1 MNWKIISAVFI
12 ALTIIFAGAFI
23 GVYYLD
29 SSAIA
34 KEKKQLEVNDANE
47 LATEH
52 WNQIAIENQ
61 SLIMKQYAGN
71 ATLNWIGGPLNGT
84 YHGTSAIN
92 TTWGKFFTAWQ
103 AVWFYAS
110 TGTTSNPIV
119 TVNGSTATITAN
131 FTQFVVQS
139 ASTHD
144 FEYINTTYTLVYYN
158 MGHSANNNVDYK
170 IVDETFHITG
180 SGKLSSLE

>member
-1 MNWKIISAVFI
+1 MNWKIISAIFI

-23 GVYYLD
+23 GVYYVD

-34 KEKKQLEVNDANE
+34 KEKKQSEVNDANE

-61 SLIMKQYAGN
+61 SLIMQQYASN
-71 ATLNWIGGPLNGT
+71 ATLNWVGGPLNGV

-119 TVNGSTATITAN
+119 TIHGNTATVTAN
-131 FTQFVVQS
+131 FTQFVVQN
-139 ASTHD
+139 TTGFH
-144 FEYINTTYTLVYYN
+144 YINTTYTLVYYN
-158 MGHSANNNVDYK
+158 MDHSSSYNVNYE
-170 IVDETFHITG
+170 IINETFKITG

>member
-29 SSAIA
+29 SSAID
-34 KEKKQLEVNDANE
+34 KEKKQLEVNDATE

-52 WNQIAIENQ
+52 WNQIAIENS
-61 SLIMKQYAGN
+61 SLIMKQYAVN
-71 ATLNWIGGPLNGT
+71 ATLNWVGGPLNGV

-92 TTWGKFFTAWQ
+92 TTWNKFFTAWQ

-119 TVNGSTATITAN
+119 TINGNTATITAN

-139 ASTHD
+139 SSTHA

-158 MGHSANNNVDYK
+158 MDNTSSHNVDYE
-170 IVDETFHITG
+170 IINETFKITN